1 MIVSC
6 FRTQSPSKSQSK
18 SSNLMAD
25 IEKYKKQIPIL
36 QRHNVQ
42 LKAEVRAL
50 NVQMHRKRRYNVP
63 SLRDVRERIPSFDDR
78 NKEMSDSRLER
89 EISEW
94 ASQKLTNAF
103 SKTARLKLV
112 EIKLRVHFIELS
124 LDNDFQ
130 GAMIAILRERLR

>member
-1 MIVSC
+1 
-6 FRTQSPSKSQSK
+6 
-18 SSNLMAD
+18 MAD